1 MAKSSFEA
9 ANFFNIVQKLY
20 TFFASSTF
28 RWAILLK
35 YIDSYTLKPLSD
47 TRWESRVDSLKALR
61 FQIGPIYDALY
72 SIYEDPEID
81 NMIRDEASGL
91 LNNLKQFKFICS
103 IVIWYKILSRI
114 NPISKLLQTVHFDIS
129 QAIDTLNNC
138 KLFFENLR
146 SDEAFESIILEATEL
161 ASEVDVEANFEAT
174 TPRHRIRNK
183 TRNVLYEGPDEPVQD
198 LKQKYKIELFFHT
211 VDQAINALKTRY
223 NLLNTHSNY
232 FSFLYNIFG
241 LKDMRRNELL
251 AYCKDLEVVLT
262 KSSQW
267 IGNDSYR
274 TPN

>member
-1 MAKSSFEA
+1 MRGEKSGVQTRIR
-9 ANFFNIVQKLY
+9 NINPRAFYVPC
-20 TFFASSTF
+20 SSH
-28 RWAILLK
+28 
-35 YIDSYTLKPLSD
+35 
-47 TRWESRVDSLKALR
+47 SL
-61 FQIGPIYDALY
+61 
-72 SIYEDPEID
+72 
-81 NMIRDEASGL
+81 
-91 LNNLKQFKFICS
+91 NLFKFICS

-146 SDEAFESIILEATEL
+146 SDEAFESIILEVTEL

-174 TPRHRIRNK
+174 TPH
-183 TRNVLYEGPDEPVQD
+183 

-211 VDQAINALKTRY
+211 VDQAINALETRY

-262 KSSQW
+262 DGNSSDLNALELADE
-267 IGNDSYR
+267 ISIVSSLLTKE
-274 TPN
+274 TPVGGL